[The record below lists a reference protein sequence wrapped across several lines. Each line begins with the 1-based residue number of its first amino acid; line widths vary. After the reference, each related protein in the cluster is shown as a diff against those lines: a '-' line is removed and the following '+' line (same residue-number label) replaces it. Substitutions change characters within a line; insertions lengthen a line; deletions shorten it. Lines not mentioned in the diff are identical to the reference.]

1 MCPDISMC
9 ANALCP
15 SKEYCYR
22 FTAKPNPMR
31 QSYVGFTLE
40 DDETSCSHFWS
51 NGINSNKCKLNGV
64 KREGEGCNLNY
75 CTYPKCVQSDYCL
88 KCHQTDGIHKMGCET
103 RKITIILSI
112 AFLLLTS
119 CGSRNVNKELTKTD
133 SIAKT
138 VAVVRTDSV
147 SKDSTSIKFDVE
159 TEEIVIEAVDSTQ
172 PIEIINNEGKV
183 TKYKNAR
190 ISKKKRKDNTI
201 VVNEKIVSKIVV
213 DSLTNEIEV
222 QKVQSAKIVYKE
234 QFNYSTLILSFWWL
248 YLIIAVV
255 VFLIYRYRKL

>member
-1 MCPDISMC
+1 MPDISMC

-15 SKEYCYR
+15 SKDYCYR
-22 FTAKPNPMR
+22 FTAKPTPIR
-31 QSYVGFTLE
+31 QSYASFTLE
-40 DDETSCSHFWS
+40 DDETSCSHFWP
-51 NGINSNKCKLNGV
+51 NNKCKYCNQENGV
-64 KREGEGCNLNY
+64 
-75 CTYPKCVQSDYCL
+75 
-88 KCHQTDGIHKMGCET
+88 HKMGCQT
-103 RKITIILSI
+103 RKITIILI

-119 CGSRNVNKELTKTD
+119 CGSRNVNKEVTKTD

-138 VAVVRTDSV
+138 IAVVKTDSI

-172 PIEIINNEGKV
+172 PIEIINNKGQI

-234 QFNYSTLILSFWWL
+234 QFNWGTFFLSFWWL
-248 YLIIAVV
+248 YLILLVV
-255 VFLIYRYRKL
+255 GYLIYRYKKGLLNFPLL